1 MGALDDFDFP
11 SYFLGLCSTFSTLEI
26 QEGEFHEINWDM
38 NKLFPI
44 FIIKKK
50 ESSQEILFFFS
61 DSTARTTKFPGLT
74 KDKTLNHSHVYEVF
88 KAKVGG

>member
-50 ESSQEILFFFS
+50 ESSQEILFFFF
-61 DSTARTTKFPGLT
+61 R
-74 KDKTLNHSHVYEVF
+74 LNS
-88 KAKVGG
+88 KNN